1 MQLQDST
8 RFHSVSLRANPRAA
22 NASFRTAKNLGKIRV
37 GQPFAFSF
45 RSSLNSDNRVQ
56 VYKYGLQSGVYGYSS
71 VRLTATGK
79 GVRLQVLTQVGK
91 GKIQPAYTETASP
104 GSPFFFNNSPEYN
117 LTGKFATFYLK
128 FTLVKNQSNFRIQY
142 VFSPAA

>member
-8 RFHSVSLRANPRAA
+8 RFHSVSLRANQRAA
-22 NASFRTAKNLGKIRV
+22 NDSFRTAKNLGTIRV

-45 RSSLNSDNRVQ
+45 KSSLNSDNRVQ
-56 VYKYGLQSGVYGYSS
+56 IYKYGLRSGVNGFSS

-91 GKIQPAYTETASP
+91 GKIQSAYTDTSKP
-104 GSPFFFNNSPEYN
+104 GSPFFFNNSQEYN

-128 FTLVKNQSNFRIQY
+128 FTPIKNQSNFQIQY
-142 VFSPAA
+142 VFSPAS